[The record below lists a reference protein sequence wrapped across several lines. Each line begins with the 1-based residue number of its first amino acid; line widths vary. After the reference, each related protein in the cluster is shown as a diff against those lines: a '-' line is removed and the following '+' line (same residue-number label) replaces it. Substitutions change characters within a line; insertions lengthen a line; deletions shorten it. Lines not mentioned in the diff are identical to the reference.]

1 MSRTCPAWQLVAL
14 TKLKRRRSLAKA
26 VGREQGKRMVP
37 LSFAGEE
44 FLLTTGRA
52 LYWPREQALL
62 VADLHLEKASFFA
75 RHGQMLP
82 PYDSRETLERLALAI
97 RETGARRVFT
107 LGDNFHDSTGTE
119 RLEPHAAG
127 MLAALTRA
135 TDWVWITGNH
145 DAAME
150 AQAGG
155 TLAEELE
162 IAGMVLRHQ
171 AKAGETRPEFS
182 GHYHP
187 RLQLTVRERHIRRP
201 CAVVSTDG
209 TGSGRMILPAFGA
222 LTGGMDAADPA
233 ILSALQPAQAID
245 AVVTAGGRL
254 ATFPLWRAAA

>member
-1 MSRTCPAWQLVAL
+1 
-14 TKLKRRRSLAKA
+14 
-26 VGREQGKRMVP
+26 MVP

-44 FLLTTGRA
+44 FAITQDRA
-52 LYWPREQALL
+52 LYWPRERALL

-107 LGDNFHDSTGTE
+107 LGDNFHDSRGME

-145 DAAME
+145 DVGKDGHAME
-150 AQAGG
+150 AAAGG
-155 TLAEELE
+155 TLADELA
-162 IAGMVLRHQ
+162 IAGMILRHRAQ
-171 AKAGETRPEFS
+171 KGETRPELS
-182 GHYHP
+182 GHFHP
-187 RLQLTVRERHIRRP
+187 RLQLTVRERRIRRA
-201 CAVVSTDG
+201 CAVVSADAR
-209 TGSGRMILPAFGA
+209 GSGRMILPAFGT

-233 ILSALQPAQAID
+233 ILTALQPARAID
-245 AVVTAGGRL
+245 AVVAAGGKL